1 MSDPLSLLPLAVA
14 AGGGTI
20 DDLEAQ
26 QLVAAG
32 LTLLR
37 RSAALV
43 RALQGRRAAILLP
56 TSHRM
61 LTALAASEGRGAVL
75 LNPLSSAFEIAQ
87 QLGGSDVGATFT
99 VGPLAGRLPDAMPRV
114 LLDDSPRSAQ
124 VVTGG
129 VVKTIDLGTHV
140 GLPLEGEIGVPG
152 SPDEAVIV
160 YTSAMAGTPLG
171 AILTHRNL
179 LSNARATVEAA
190 GIAKHDR
197 SLAVLPFSH
206 LFGLVVS
213 ATAPLLAGGRVT
225 TLERFNPIRAMELIR
240 SEAVTQMVG
249 VPSVYHRLLAAT
261 EREGGS
267 RPRDALRLCICGG
280 APLGTELQ
288 SRWLEATGADLRQGY
303 GLTEAGPVCL
313 FNRTDLPNRPGT
325 LGVPFPGVSVEVH
338 APDDTRG
345 DALPVGEA
353 GEIRVRGENVFAG
366 YVGGGSAGLRVV
378 NGWLSTGDRGRARP
392 DGSVVFEGVLKPM
405 FTRNGFNIYPCE
417 LERAIEEMPVVRRAR
432 VSAAP
437 DPARENE
444 IVVDVEGD
452 TSAEAV
458 AEWCRARLAAYK
470 QPGVVR
476 VC

>member
-1 MSDPLSLLPLAVA
+1 MSDPLSLLPLAIA

-37 RSAALV
+37 RSAAVV

-75 LNPLSSAFEIAQ
+75 LNPLGSAFEIAH
-87 QLGGSDVGATFT
+87 QLRDAGVGATFT
-99 VGPLAGRLPDAMPRV
+99 VGALAGRLPDAMPRV
-114 LLDDSPRSAQ
+114 LLDESPRSAQ
-124 VVTGG
+124 VITDGQVR
-129 VVKTIDLGTHV
+129 TIDLGTHV
-140 GLPLEGEIGVPG
+140 GLPLEGEIGIPG

-160 YTSAMAGTPLG
+160 YTSAMAGRPLG

-179 LSNARATVEAA
+179 LGNARATVDA
-190 GIAKHDR
+190 GGIHSADR
-197 SLAVLPFSH
+197 SLALLPFSH

-213 ATAPLLAGGRVT
+213 GTAPLLAGGRVT
-225 TLERFNPIRAMELIR
+225 TLERFHPIRAAELIR
-240 SEAVTQMVG
+240 SAGITQMVG
-249 VPSVYHRLLAAT
+249 VPSVYHGMLAAAD
-261 EREGGS
+261 RQDGS
-267 RPRDALRLCICGG
+267 LPHDVLRLCICGG
-280 APLGTELQ
+280 APLEAGLQ

-325 LGVPFPGVSVEVH
+325 LGVPFPGVSVEIH
-338 APDDTRG
+338 APDEARTRS
-345 DALPVGEA
+345 LPVGEI
-353 GEIRVRGENVFAG
+353 GEIRVRGDNVFAG
-366 YVGGGSAGLRVV
+366 YVGDGSAGLRVV
-378 NGWLSTGDRGRARP
+378 DGWLCTGDRGRARP
-392 DGSVVFEGVLKPM
+392 DGSVIFEGLLKPM
-405 FTRNGFNIYPCE
+405 FTRNGFNIYPRE
-417 LERAIEEMPVVRRAR
+417 LEGAIEEMRTVRRAR

-444 IVVDVEGD
+444 IVVEVEGD
-452 TSAEAV
+452 TSADAV
-458 AEWCRARLAAYK
+458 AEWCRVTLAAYK
-470 QPGVVR
+470 QPGVIR
-476 VC
+476 VG